1 MESSKVRKSW
11 FSASPTVVHLTP
23 TKLTVASDCD
33 LSSTVKTAR
42 QTSDLICQLVWST
55 SDENHEPMT
64 VTASDVLTLN
74 TFSRRAVVD
83 FGTVNY
89 CRDRPVV
96 RYLLLENPLEED
108 QLVTIQRGLPM
119 EEFSIDWIG
128 SGLVQAPTLALPR
141 TPHQTPYPICR
152 DSRSQLSTLS
162 RCVRGPNGR
171 FLLRITWHPSPHA
184 TIGPLCV
191 SADRSVHHI
200 LQFRVNQSYPL
211 QALVVGKLVYP
222 AVDKYGESKR
232 PPRPN
237 LCTIAR
243 PYCTSAPR
251 VASHDYTF
259 DSQLDF
265 LRSSRPFQSNRK
277 PWSSVSGRDR
287 TTGPAFVNE
296 GVPLLRSSSTMKHA
310 RCSSQ
315 PPVHRIT
322 TAAPIPKPDSFRG
335 PNQLSPIPH
344 TPQSHDS
351 SLVIRRSRS
360 VAAAFRTPSVIPTD
374 RTQSTNTPDLHF
386 LNAAAVGFVSPK
398 LIRSPALKR
407 DPQADTTFLSCS
419 LTSFN
424 RQRCGNLFYPE
435 LTHSLS
441 ELSERGLTQWL
452 NSVFA
457 PCTAANSALS
467 TLDASNDI
475 CYPGTV
481 SYVAALNKAMQL
493 LHTSTVIGPG
503 QRLEREVDEGKIL
516 PTSELCFRVD
526 RAVTRDALYNRYT
539 IKRFLVLVWFLD
551 RLKISRLIRYNPCL
565 FRLKSFIKSSSDSL
579 LTFARNFLTGENNL
593 VRHLSN
599 LGIHVEVV
607 QSPLDEYQLTVTN
620 LAVDL
625 RDGVRLV
632 KLAELLLPFMPKPK
646 HLRRHQSVDVAPTSL
661 MSLIRF
667 PAISRLQKIHNV
679 GLALKAFE
687 QYGRLS
693 MADGSEIDPRDIVD
707 GHREKSL
714 TLLWCLLLRYQV
726 LALVDLPLLSEEIG
740 RLALQQGCRATGDV
754 AHLDSR
760 DQDEPTDD
768 VVHVKLLTW
777 ACLVCNFYGI
787 KIDNLDESFSDGRA
801 LCMLLH
807 HYLPTVMPRGLV
819 RQVTTITAPTDYRSG
834 FLANSHL
841 ARNNHYNLCLFQRK
855 QLSYLGDVPV
865 LLEPCTV
872 FDPSRVTGLL
882 PPGLILATLAYLVS
896 RLVLIPMSRE
906 KLTALVADHAARI
919 LQAAWRSRQK
929 RMQAKQLRLLSPRQ
943 PQPPSGFLPL
953 TENGRKSLFDTPSSP
968 AMQQF
973 FNSHRIHHKHV
984 VSSIAGTAPG
994 ANLVSVQALVRGF
1007 LARRRYARWKCKAHS
1022 AASLIQRFWMQ
1033 HRENRRSQAAVHIQ
1047 RVWRGHIAR
1056 VNFVHQHQWLVQ
1068 LQTHCRGFLA
1078 RQNSSLLFETML
1090 IRDRAAVLI
1099 QAHWHGYRTR
1109 QLMTRQLIAVIRIQS
1124 WFRGQLQHR
1133 KWHTIRQKV
1142 ILLQKNIRAYLS
1154 NKHLMAMRH
1163 QALMSDQA
1171 AIVIQSHWRAYLVRR
1186 RLAHE
1191 QHAAECIQRWWRGYA
1206 CRRRLVRMREAI
1218 VFLQKQWRVYRA
1230 HKLFLLMRHQALI
1243 SDQAAIVIQSHW
1255 RAYLVRRRLAHE
1267 QHAAECIQRWW
1278 RGYACRRRV
1287 VRMREAVD
1295 CLQRCCRGFLARKRF
1310 MAVRHDFVIREQ
1322 AVITIQSH
1330 WRGYRTRAHV
1340 MAERRAAVQIQRFWR
1355 GHVCRQRWIRTR
1367 ETVVLCQARVRGL
1380 LARRYLSAIRAH
1392 RTNAAIAIQSTV
1404 RRWLT
1409 ARHLSVQLKA
1419 TREIQRWFRARRDRL
1434 QFVRTR
1440 KASFRRRLLA
1450 RQANACLL
1458 GKSHSREY
1466 SLAAL
1471 IIQHRWRLVLTKR
1484 HRAAR
1489 LIQLCWRACGLRR
1502 YLASRRRAAVV
1513 IQSHWRGSYLRGQVT
1528 KLSSKPRGNQITF
1541 TVKEKCAV
1549 PLDLSI
1555 DRTTAVRLIEV
1566 RNRLKTATNLALAM
1580 PKRCLAVRAQAAV
1593 ACLIHSRSVAQ
1604 VLQSIKDMELFTR
1617 LSSEICH
1624 WAVGNHPNRDPRS
1637 QSKSER
1643 SPQLHLLLLN
1653 LIRACNR
1660 SVPHEDILLHVTGT
1674 LLNIARHHS
1683 IAREVRLWWTTPSAQ
1698 ASHSTWISPAL
1709 LQRTRTRLDRS
1720 ASLCSLPSS
1729 DSLVQPIS
1737 TADVVRRDQSVD
1749 RVGNDIPSS
1758 SSVEDDNSNSSLAE
1772 MLVTILL
1779 RTWRSR
1785 QGTLGIRLF
1794 ARTCCLLATLCEAV
1808 PASQLPTASLLPVC
1822 SRLSDCISRRSVA
1835 TQPNTSKWTRG
1846 TIVEHSSQLLQ
1857 QPADRLVLTMSGL
1870 RKQLS
1875 YELDWHL
1882 IPKKVRPDPLTA
1894 IDFLL
1899 LVIVAHSNV
1908 QSK

>member
-23 TKLTVASDCD
+23 TKLAVASDCD

-128 SGLVQAPTLALPR
+128 SGLVQAPTLALAR
-141 TPHQTPYPICR
+141 TAHQTPHPICR
-152 DSRSQLSTLS
+152 DSQSQLSTLS

-184 TIGPLCV
+184 AVGPLCV

-265 LRSSRPFQSNRK
+265 LRSSRPFQPNRK

-287 TTGPAFVNE
+287 NNGPAFVNE
-296 GVPLLRSSSTMKHA
+296 GVPLLRSFSTLKHA

-344 TPQSHDS
+344 TPQSHDL

-360 VAAAFRTPSVIPTD
+360 VAAAFRTPSAVPTD
-374 RTQSTNTPDLHF
+374 RTQSTNTSDLYF

-407 DPQADTTFLSCS
+407 DPQADSTFVSCS

-457 PCTAANSALS
+457 PCTAANSALN
-467 TLDASNDI
+467 TLDASNDV

-481 SYVAALNKAMQL
+481 SYAAALDKAMRL

-526 RAVTRDALYNRYT
+526 RGAQQHLLDHLTNNYAPIWLHLALDALTQPSVSHTPSTPTLTEPNNISLIGRICASALTAGHPLCRKLRLYLFTPSPVTKFMASNTTKADAQRKKAPLKNKTITTKSGNASYFIPTAVTRDALYNRYT
-539 IKRFLVLVWFLD
+539 IKRFLILVWFLD
-551 RLKISRLIRYNPCL
+551 RLKINRLIRYNPCL

-632 KLAELLLPFMPKPK
+632 KLAELLLPFIPKPK
-646 HLRRHQSVDVAPTSL
+646 HLRSHQSVDFTPTSL

-687 QYGRLS
+687 QYGRLC

-740 RLALQQGCRATGDV
+740 RLALQQGCLATGDV

-777 ACLVCNFYGI
+777 ACLVCNFYDI

-855 QLSYLGDVPV
+855 LSYLGDVPV

-872 FDPSRVTGLL
+872 FDPNRVTGLL

-896 RLVLIPMSRE
+896 RLVLIPMGRE

-929 RMQAKQLRLLSPRQ
+929 RMQAKQLRLLSPHQ
-943 PQPPSGFLPL
+943 PQPPSALLPL
-953 TENGRKSLFDTPSSP
+953 TEHGRKSLFDTPASP

-973 FNSHRIHHKHV
+973 FNSHRMHHKHV

-994 ANLVSVQALVRGF
+994 ANLISVQALVRGF

-1022 AASLIQRFWMQ
+1022 AASLIQRVWMQ
-1033 HRENRRSQAAVHIQ
+1033 YRENRRSQAAVHIQ
-1047 RVWRGHIAR
+1047 RVWRGHIVR
-1056 VNFVHQHQWLVQ
+1056 VNFVHQYQ
-1068 LQTHCRGFLA
+1068 
-1078 RQNSSLLFETML
+1078 
-1090 IRDRAAVLI
+1090 
-1099 QAHWHGYRTR
+1099 
-1109 QLMTRQLIAVIRIQS
+1109 
-1124 WFRGQLQHR
+1124 
-1133 KWHTIRQKV
+1133 
-1142 ILLQKNIRAYLS
+1142 
-1154 NKHLMAMRH
+1154 
-1163 QALMSDQA
+1163 
-1171 AIVIQSHWRAYLVRR
+1171 
-1186 RLAHE
+1186 
-1191 QHAAECIQRWWRGYA
+1191 
-1206 CRRRLVRMREAI
+1206 
-1218 VFLQKQWRVYRA
+1218 
-1230 HKLFLLMRHQALI
+1230 
-1243 SDQAAIVIQSHW
+1243 
-1255 RAYLVRRRLAHE
+1255 
-1267 QHAAECIQRWW
+1267 
-1278 RGYACRRRV
+1278 
-1287 VRMREAVD
+1287 
-1295 CLQRCCRGFLARKRF
+1295 
-1310 MAVRHDFVIREQ
+1310 
-1322 AVITIQSH
+1322 
-1330 WRGYRTRAHV
+1330 
-1340 MAERRAAVQIQRFWR
+1340 
-1355 GHVCRQRWIRTR
+1355 VC
-1367 ETVVLCQARVRGL
+1367 
-1380 LARRYLSAIRAH
+1380 
-1392 RTNAAIAIQSTV
+1392 
-1404 RRWLT
+1404 
-1409 ARHLSVQLKA
+1409 
-1419 TREIQRWFRARRDRL
+1419 
-1434 QFVRTR
+1434 
-1440 KASFRRRLLA
+1440 
-1450 RQANACLL
+1450 
-1458 GKSHSREY
+1458 
-1466 SLAAL
+1466 
-1471 IIQHRWRLVLTKR
+1471 
-1484 HRAAR
+1484 
-1489 LIQLCWRACGLRR
+1489 
-1502 YLASRRRAAVV
+1502 
-1513 IQSHWRGSYLRGQVT
+1513 VT
-1528 KLSSKPRGNQITF
+1528 F
-1541 TVKEKCAV
+1541 
-1549 PLDLSI
+1549 
-1555 DRTTAVRLIEV
+1555 
-1566 RNRLKTATNLALAM
+1566 
-1580 PKRCLAVRAQAAV
+1580 
-1593 ACLIHSRSVAQ
+1593 
-1604 VLQSIKDMELFTR
+1604 F
-1617 LSSEICH
+1617 
-1624 WAVGNHPNRDPRS
+1624 
-1637 QSKSER
+1637 
-1643 SPQLHLLLLN
+1643 
-1653 LIRACNR
+1653 
-1660 SVPHEDILLHVTGT
+1660 
-1674 LLNIARHHS
+1674 
-1683 IAREVRLWWTTPSAQ
+1683 
-1698 ASHSTWISPAL
+1698 
-1709 LQRTRTRLDRS
+1709 
-1720 ASLCSLPSS
+1720 
-1729 DSLVQPIS
+1729 
-1737 TADVVRRDQSVD
+1737 
-1749 RVGNDIPSS
+1749 
-1758 SSVEDDNSNSSLAE
+1758 
-1772 MLVTILL
+1772 
-1779 RTWRSR
+1779 
-1785 QGTLGIRLF
+1785 
-1794 ARTCCLLATLCEAV
+1794 
-1808 PASQLPTASLLPVC
+1808 
-1822 SRLSDCISRRSVA
+1822 
-1835 TQPNTSKWTRG
+1835 
-1846 TIVEHSSQLLQ
+1846 
-1857 QPADRLVLTMSGL
+1857 
-1870 RKQLS
+1870 
-1875 YELDWHL
+1875 
-1882 IPKKVRPDPLTA
+1882 
-1894 IDFLL
+1894 
-1899 LVIVAHSNV
+1899 
-1908 QSK
+1908 